1 MSDDRTTLDTGDGPS
16 IGRVVLACC
25 CVVAVVLSAALV
37 APLSTAVGDAPA
49 KSLLVFDSGSGS
61 GSGTAGGLG
70 ALNPRSNTTV
80 GGGVA
85 DDSNPYRSLDS
96 EVHFTV
102 RSPDP
107 AYWRTGSYATYTGSG
122 WERAAAS
129 RPYDGD
135 VSPGARGTPM
145 TYRVSLETSATAL
158 PTAWRPNTVALDG
171 TDLAVSDGR
180 AITAPSGLDAG
191 TTYTAESTRPPRT
204 ESVLRTAGTDYPA
217 SVESRYTAL
226 PEHLSPR
233 VADRSDEVTANATTP
248 YEKAVAVE
256 RYLESNRG
264 YSLSASH
271 DGDDPV
277 ESFLFEMDRGY
288 CEYFAASMAVMLRTQ
303 DVPARYVVGYSAGER
318 TGENAYTVRNMNA
331 HAWVEVYF
339 PDVGWVR
346 FDPTPAQERLDAER
360 AAYER
365 QEGEPYRTPET
376 ATGPPESTPES
387 TAAATA
393 AAGTATPAQTT
404 TATPSDGDSA
414 ADDSGDD
421 SVAETPD
428 ETLAGPSITLDRTPV
443 PGADVTVTV
452 TRDGAPVSGR
462 TVLFNGD
469 PVGVTDADGRV
480 VATVPYAA
488 ELTVSLAADD
498 DAASVAV
505 GADGVGTV
513 PQETDRSFS
522 VRDPTLSAAS
532 SNDSVSYP
540 LETNASLSFVGSEV
554 TGGDLLVVAT
564 VGDAPVRDARVSV
577 DGDAVGRTDATGRA
591 AFTLPE
597 DPGNVTV
604 TVSRGA
610 VDGSETLSLDALTL
624 RLDRPLLPLP
634 YATTTVRTTLGDE
647 SAGGVPVSLNGDR
660 VATTGP
666 NGTATVTLPPASS
679 ARVVAARYGQT
690 TTGTVSGMLLN
701 AGVLL
706 ATSVVGLGAV
716 VGTAYRRGTSP
727 LSSLARVLARASA
740 VLDTLLAVVVSGAGL
755 ADALLDG
762 ARTLRRRLRTVGR
775 GVLDRTIALSGLPEL
790 AAAWAAERVARLR
803 GRGEAVGSR
812 IVERAGGTDDS
823 VDPETRTIRD
833 CWDEFR
839 GHVTVPRQASRTPG
853 ELAAHA
859 VESDDLPADPVYA
872 IRDVFREVEYG
883 GRAPTDRSQRMA
895 RATAEIRAAV
905 DAREGTDGDTGV
917 VDETDAIDGDETD
930 ATEDGGSDTRGDD
943 ADTADGADTSEGEE

>member
-49 KSLLVFDSGSGS
+49 KSLLVFDSDAGSGS
-61 GSGTAGGLG
+61 GSAGGLG

-80 GGGVA
+80 GGGVT

-102 RSPDP
+102 RSPDS
-107 AYWRTGSYATYTGSG
+107 AYWRTGSYATYTGTG
-122 WERAAAS
+122 WKRAAAS

-135 VSPGARGTPM
+135 VSPDARGARM

-171 TDLAVSDGR
+171 TDLAVSEGR
-180 AITAPSGLDAG
+180 AIAAPSGLDAG
-191 TTYTAESTRPPRT
+191 TTYTAESTRPPR
-204 ESVLRTAGTDYPA
+204 EASVLRTAGTDYPA
-217 SVESRYTAL
+217 SVESRYTTL
-226 PEHLSPR
+226 PDGLSPR
-233 VADRSDEVTANATTP
+233 VAGLTDEVTANATTP
-248 YEKAVAVE
+248 YERAVAVE

-318 TGENAYTVRNMNA
+318 TGENTYTVRNMNA

-346 FDPTPAQERLDAER
+346 FDPTPAAERLDAER
-360 AAYER
+360 DAYER
-365 QEGEPYRTPET
+365 QEGGTYRTPE
-376 ATGPPESTPES
+376 ASTGTPEP
-387 TAAATA
+387 TPEAAAGTTT
-393 AAGTATPAQTT
+393 AAGTATPTQTA
-404 TATPSDGDSA
+404 TATPSDGDSS
-414 ADDSGDD
+414 ADDSRAD
-421 SVAETPD
+421 SATGTPD
-428 ETLAGPSITLDRTPV
+428 ESFDGPSIALNRTPV

-452 TRDGAPVSGR
+452 TRGDAPVSGR

-469 PVGVTDADGRV
+469 PVGVTDDDGRV

-488 ELTVSLAADD
+488 ELTVSLATDA

-505 GADGVGTV
+505 EADGVGTA
-513 PQETDRSFS
+513 PRETDRSFS
-522 VRDPTLSAAS
+522 VRGPTLSVAS

-540 LETNASLSFVGSEV
+540 LETNVSLSFVGSEV
-554 TGGDLLVVAT
+554 TGSDLLVVAT
-564 VGDAPVRDARVSV
+564 VGDVPVRDARVSV
-577 DGDAVGRTDATGRA
+577 DGDAVGRTDATGRT
-591 AFTLPE
+591 AFTLPD

-610 VDGSETLSLDALTL
+610 VDGSETLALDALTL

-634 YATTTVRTTLGDE
+634 YATTTVRTTLGNE

-706 ATSVVGLGAV
+706 ATVVVGLGAV

-727 LSSLARVLARASA
+727 LSYLARGLARAS
-740 VLDTLLAVVVSGAGL
+740 VLLDTLLAVVVSGAGL
-755 ADALLDG
+755 ADALLAG

-775 GVLDRTIALSGLPEL
+775 GVLNRTIALSALPEL
-790 AAAWAAERVARLR
+790 AAAWAADRVARLR

-812 IVERAGGTDDS
+812 VARRAGVADDHP
-823 VDPETRTIRD
+823 DPEARTIRD

-839 GHVTVPRQASRTPG
+839 GHVTVPKQASRTPG
-853 ELAAHA
+853 EIAAHA
-859 VESDDLPADPVYA
+859 VESDGLPADPVYA
-872 IRDVFREVEYG
+872 VRDVFRDVEYG
-883 GRAPTDRSQRMA
+883 GRAPTDRSERMA

-905 DAREGTDGDTGV
+905 DARDGTDGDPTEE
-917 VDETDAIDGDETD
+917 DDTDATAGGETD
-930 ATEDGGSDTRGDD
+930 ATEGGRSGTQGIDPDA
-943 ADTADGADTSEGEE
+943 ADTPEGDE